1 MSTCVPLE
9 GDDLRVPTRLV
20 VAPEGGTFRPTTP
33 DVCTTEGEIVR
44 PGSRLGT
51 IESLG
56 RSVDVTSAFNGF
68 LMGML
73 ALPGERVRA
82 GQPVAWLH
90 DLEAGS

>member
-1 MSTCVPLE
+1 MSVCASLE
-9 GDDLRVPTRLV
+9 GDDLRVPARLV
-20 VAPEGGTFRPTTP
+20 VAPEGGTFQPAP
-33 DVCTTEGEIVR
+33 PGVCTTEGEIVS
-44 PGSRLGT
+44 PGSSLGT

-56 RSVDVTSAFNGF
+56 RSIGVTSAFHGF

-90 DLEAGS
+90 EIEAGT